1 MFCRNQHANLIN
13 DDAKIKGDNNDKED
27 NVFKS
32 HTRVDEQRK

>member
-1 MFCRNQHANLIN
+1 MTQ
-13 DDAKIKGDNNDKED
+13 IKGDNNDKED